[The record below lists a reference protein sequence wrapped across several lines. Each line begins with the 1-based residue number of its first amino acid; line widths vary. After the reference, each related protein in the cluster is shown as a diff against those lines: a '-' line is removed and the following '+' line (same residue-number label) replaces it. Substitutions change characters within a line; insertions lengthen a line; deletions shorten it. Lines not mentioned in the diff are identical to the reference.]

1 MRPLVTLVF
10 ICMLL
15 PKAAGELSCYT
26 CNPPNCEQY
35 VKEPCPSGSDRCLT
49 ASAALLKKRYIVKT
63 CETKQFCDTHQSSLA
78 GLVLENVECC
88 QENLCNGAES
98 FTLSFLLMFI
108 PLLSSILFY

>member
-26 CNPPNCEQY
+26 CNPLKCEQY
-35 VKEPCPSGSDRCLT
+35 DKGLCPSGLDYCLS
-49 ASAALLKKRYIVKT
+49 ASATLLKKTFTVKT
-63 CETKQFCDTHQSSLA
+63 CATKQICDLTQSLVP
-78 GLVLENVECC
+78 GLTLENVKCC
-88 QENLCNGAES
+88 QGNLCNGAES